1 MNNYILW
8 TSNNTKPYVANKK
21 KEVEELVIEESIV
34 KKKAV
39 KEIFKAAIKKDNKH
53 QHQIL
58 NKVNLKNLVTSY
70 EWPRKVVKTDSNR
83 TSTAQLLKMI
93 KR

>member
-21 KEVEELVIEESIV
+21 REVEELVIEESVV

-58 NKVNLKNLVTSY
+58 NKVNLKNLVTS
-70 EWPRKVVKTDSNR
+70 
-83 TSTAQLLKMI
+83 
-93 KR
+93 

>member
-39 KEIFKAAIKKDNKH
+39 KEIFKAAIKKDKH

-58 NKVNLKNLVTSY
+58 NKVNLKNLVTS
-70 EWPRKVVKTDSNR
+70 
-83 TSTAQLLKMI
+83 
-93 KR
+93 